1 MERRPGARMICLL
14 VRRLLELVP
23 TVLVIVVA
31 SFALVRLAPGSPFS
45 SEKEIPAEI
54 RQKLEAK
61 YGFDKPLPEQ
71 FVRYLGNLL
80 KGDLGLSTKYP
91 QRTVNEIIA
100 NGFPV
105 SLTLAAVALLWSLL
119 VGITAGIIGAI
130 RQNTVWDY
138 TAMTAALVGISVPSF
153 VLGPL
158 LVLVVSLRL
167 HMLPPAGWGDW
178 QYVIL
183 PGITLGTIYAGSIAR
198 LMRGGMLDVVRSDF
212 IRTARAKGVAEW
224 TIIWRHMLPTAILP
238 VVSYL
243 GPAIASMLTGS
254 VVVEKIFNVPGIG
267 PYFVDAA
274 FNRDYFLV
282 MGIVLLYAFFL
293 LLLNL
298 VVDVLY
304 GFLDP
309 RVDVS

>member
-1 MERRPGARMICLL
+1 MIRLL
-14 VRRLLELVP
+14 LRRLLELVP

-71 FVRYLGNLL
+71 FIRYIGNLL

-178 QYVIL
+178 HHVIL
-183 PGITLGTIYAGSIAR
+183 PGLTLGTIYAGSIAR

-224 TIIWRHMLPTAILP
+224 TIVWRHMFPTAILP

>member
-1 MERRPGARMICLL
+1 
-14 VRRLLELVP
+14 
-23 TVLVIVVA
+23 
-31 SFALVRLAPGSPFS
+31 
-45 SEKEIPAEI
+45 
-54 RQKLEAK
+54 
-61 YGFDKPLPEQ
+61 
-71 FVRYLGNLL
+71 
-80 KGDLGLSTKYP
+80 
-91 QRTVNEIIA
+91 
-100 NGFPV
+100 
-105 SLTLAAVALLWSLL
+105 
-119 VGITAGIIGAI
+119 
-130 RQNTVWDY
+130 
-138 TAMTAALVGISVPSF
+138 
-153 VLGPL
+153 
-158 LVLVVSLRL
+158 
-167 HMLPPAGWGDW
+167 
-178 QYVIL
+178 
-183 PGITLGTIYAGSIAR
+183 
-198 LMRGGMLDVVRSDF
+198 MRGGMLDVVRSDF

-224 TIIWRHMLPTAILP
+224 VIIWRHMFPTAILP

-254 VVVEKIFNVPGIG
+254 VVVEKIINVPGIG

>member
-1 MERRPGARMICLL
+1 MIRFLF
-14 VRRLLELVP
+14 RRLLELVP

-71 FVRYLGNLL
+71 FIRYLGNLL

-138 TAMTAALVGISVPSF
+138 AAMTAALVGISVPSF

-158 LVLVVSLRL
+158 LILVISLRFQL
-167 HMLPPAGWGDW
+167 LPPAGWGDW
-178 QYVIL
+178 QNVIL
-183 PGITLGTIYAGSIAR
+183 PGLTLGTIYAGSIAR

-212 IRTARAKGVAEW
+212 IRTARAKGVTEW
-224 TIIWRHMLPTAILP
+224 AIIWRHMFPTAILP

-293 LLLNL
+293 LFLNF
-298 VVDVLY
+298 VVDIFY

-309 RVDVS
+309 RVDIS

>member
-1 MERRPGARMICLL
+1 MIRILL
-14 VRRLLELVP
+14 QRLLELIP
-23 TVLVIVVA
+23 TALVIVAA

-45 SEKEIPAEI
+45 SEREIPPEV

-71 FVRYLGNLL
+71 FIRYLGNLL
-80 KGDLGLSTKYP
+80 RGDLGLSTKYP

-105 SLTLAAVALLWSLL
+105 TLSLAAIALLWSLL

-130 RQNTVWDY
+130 RQNTVWDHV
-138 TAMTAALVGISVPSF
+138 AITAALVGISVPSF

-158 LVLVVSLRL
+158 LVLTVSLRL
-167 HMLPPAGWGDW
+167 HLLPPAGWGDW
-178 QYVIL
+178 QHVVL
-183 PGITLGTIYAGSIAR
+183 PGLTLGTIYAASIAR
-198 LMRGGMLDVVRSDF
+198 LTRGGMLEVVRSDF
-212 IRTARAKGVAEW
+212 IRTARAKGLSESLIV
-224 TIIWRHMLPTAILP
+224 WRHMLRGGLLP

-243 GPAIASMLTGS
+243 GPAVASMLTGS

-293 LLLNL
+293 LLMNL
-298 VVDVLY
+298 VVDVVY

-309 RVDVS
+309 RVDAS

>member
-1 MERRPGARMICLL
+1 MIRILL
-14 VRRLLELVP
+14 QRLLELIP
-23 TVLVIVVA
+23 TALVIVAA

-45 SEKEIPAEI
+45 SEREIPPEV

-71 FVRYLGNLL
+71 FIRYLGNLL
-80 KGDLGLSTKYP
+80 RGDLGLSTKYP

-105 SLTLAAVALLWSLL
+105 TLSLAAIALLWSLL

-130 RQNTVWDY
+130 RQNTVWDHV
-138 TAMTAALVGISVPSF
+138 AMTAALVGISVPSF

-158 LVLVVSLRL
+158 LVLTVSLRL
-167 HMLPPAGWGDW
+167 HLLPPAGWGDW
-178 QYVIL
+178 QHVVL
-183 PGITLGTIYAGSIAR
+183 PGLTLGTIYAASIAR
-198 LMRGGMLDVVRSDF
+198 LTRGGMLEVVRSDF
-212 IRTARAKGVAEW
+212 IRTARAKGLSESLIV
-224 TIIWRHMLPTAILP
+224 WRHMLRGGLLP

-243 GPAIASMLTGS
+243 GPAVASMLTGS

-293 LLLNL
+293 LLMNL
-298 VVDVLY
+298 IVDVVY

>member
-1 MERRPGARMICLL
+1 MIRLL
-14 VRRLLELVP
+14 SRRLLELVP

-71 FVRYLGNLL
+71 FIRYLGNLL

-138 TAMTAALVGISVPSF
+138 AAMTAALVGISVPSF

-158 LVLVVSLRL
+158 LILVISLRFQL
-167 HMLPPAGWGDW
+167 LPPAGWGDW
-178 QYVIL
+178 QHVIL
-183 PGITLGTIYAGSIAR
+183 PGLTLGTIYAGSIAR

-212 IRTARAKGVAEW
+212 IRTARAKGVTEW
-224 TIIWRHMLPTAILP
+224 AIIWRHMFPTAILP

-293 LLLNL
+293 LLLNF
-298 VVDVLY
+298 VVDIVY

-309 RVDVS
+309 RVDIS

>member
-1 MERRPGARMICLL
+1 MIRILL
-14 VRRLLELVP
+14 KRLLELIP
-23 TVLVIVVA
+23 TALVIVAA

-45 SEKEIPAEI
+45 SEKEIPPEV

-71 FVRYLGNLL
+71 FIRYLGNLL
-80 KGDLGLSTKYP
+80 RGDLGLSTKYP

-105 SLTLAAVALLWSLL
+105 TLSLAAIALLWSLL

-130 RQNTVWDY
+130 RQNTVWDHV
-138 TAMTAALVGISVPSF
+138 AMTAALVGISVPSF

-158 LVLVVSLRL
+158 LVLTVSLRL
-167 HMLPPAGWGDW
+167 HLLPPAGWGDW
-178 QYVIL
+178 QHVVL
-183 PGITLGTIYAGSIAR
+183 PGLTLGTIYAASIAR
-198 LMRGGMLDVVRSDF
+198 LTRGGMLEVVRSDF
-212 IRTARAKGVAEW
+212 IRTARAKGLSESLIV
-224 TIIWRHMLPTAILP
+224 WRHMLRGGLLP

-243 GPAIASMLTGS
+243 GPAVASMLTGS

-293 LLLNL
+293 LLMNL
-298 VVDVLY
+298 VVDVVY

>member
-1 MERRPGARMICLL
+1 MICLL

-178 QYVIL
+178 HHVIL
-183 PGITLGTIYAGSIAR
+183 PGLTLGTIYAGSIAR

>member
-1 MERRPGARMICLL
+1 MIYFLL
-14 VRRLLELVP
+14 RRLLELVP
-23 TVLVIVVA
+23 TALVIVVA

-54 RQKLEAK
+54 RQKLEEK

-71 FVRYLGNLL
+71 FIRYLGNLL

-105 SLTLAAVALLWSLL
+105 SLTLAAVALLWSLI

-130 RQNTVWDY
+130 RQNTAWDY
-138 TAMTAALVGISVPSF
+138 AAMTAALVGISVPSF

-158 LVLVVSLRL
+158 LILVISLRFQL
-167 HMLPPAGWGDW
+167 LPPAGWGDW
-178 QYVIL
+178 QHVIL
-183 PGITLGTIYAGSIAR
+183 PGLTLGTIYAGSIAR

-224 TIIWRHMLPTAILP
+224 AIIWRHMFPTAILP

-282 MGIVLLYAFFL
+282 MVIVLLYAFFL
-293 LLLNL
+293 LFLNF
-298 VVDVLY
+298 VVDIFY

-309 RVDVS
+309 RVDIS

>member
-1 MERRPGARMICLL
+1 MIRLL

-71 FVRYLGNLL
+71 FIRYLGNLL

-100 NGFPV
+100 SGFPV

-178 QYVIL
+178 HHVIL
-183 PGITLGTIYAGSIAR
+183 PGLTLGTIYAGSIAR

-224 TIIWRHMLPTAILP
+224 VIVWRHMFPTAILP

>member
-1 MERRPGARMICLL
+1 MIRILL
-14 VRRLLELVP
+14 RRLLELIP
-23 TVLVIVVA
+23 TALVIVAA

-45 SEKEIPAEI
+45 SEKEIPPEV

-71 FVRYLGNLL
+71 FIRYLGNLL
-80 KGDLGLSTKYP
+80 RGDLGLSTKYP

-105 SLTLAAVALLWSLL
+105 TLSLAAIALLWSLL

-130 RQNTVWDY
+130 RQNTVWDHV
-138 TAMTAALVGISVPSF
+138 AMTAALVGISVPSF

-158 LVLVVSLRL
+158 LVLTVSLRL
-167 HMLPPAGWGDW
+167 HLLPPAGWGDW
-178 QYVIL
+178 QHVVL
-183 PGITLGTIYAGSIAR
+183 PGLTLGTIYAASIAR
-198 LMRGGMLDVVRSDF
+198 LTRGGMLEVVRSDF
-212 IRTARAKGVAEW
+212 IRTARAKGLSESLIV
-224 TIIWRHMLPTAILP
+224 WRHMLRGGLLP

-243 GPAIASMLTGS
+243 GPAVASMLTGS

-293 LLLNL
+293 LLMNL
-298 VVDVLY
+298 LVDVVY